1 MPGLSIMNILAGLV
15 AAKLVIE
22 DGLGVLFCL
31 LGGVWVVEG
40 AFTIF
45 LLAFALKR
53 EEEERTDAL

>member
-1 MPGLSIMNILAGLV
+1 MNILAGLV

-45 LLAFALKR
+45 LLAFALRR